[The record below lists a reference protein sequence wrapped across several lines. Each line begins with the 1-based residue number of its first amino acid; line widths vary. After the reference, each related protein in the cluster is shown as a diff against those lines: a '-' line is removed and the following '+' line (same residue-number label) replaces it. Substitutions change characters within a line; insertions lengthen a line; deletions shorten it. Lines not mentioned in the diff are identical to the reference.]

1 MGQSVYFN
9 KYYDASMQ
17 KQFKVNQGAHQSVD
31 ELAVEISRD
40 MKDNH
45 FEADDLAVSKM
56 TEKAKNPD

>member
-9 KYYDASMQ
+9 KYYDATMQ
-17 KQFKVNQGAHQSVD
+17 KQFTVAQGAHQSVD
-31 ELAVEISRD
+31 ELAVQISQD

-45 FEADDLAVSKM
+45 FEAEDLAVSKM